1 MNMQLSERVGRI
13 SESATM
19 AVTAEAARLK
29 SEGVNVIAFAAGE
42 PDFPTPENIKNAAKK
57 ALDDNFT
64 RYTAAGG
71 IPTLKKAVVDWHKD
85 GFGTSYEPAEAIINV
100 GGKHSIFNAM
110 AALLNHGDEVVLPVP
125 YWVTFYD
132 VVNYHGGKVVPVET
146 RESEGFRLTAAAIEK
161 VLTPKTKVVIVN
173 SPSNPSGAVVDRE
186 DFEKILALCN
196 RTGAVLM
203 TDECYCK
210 LVYDGEPFS
219 IASAPGA
226 KESVVVVG
234 SLSKT
239 FAMTG
244 WRLGFALGPKP
255 LIKAMNNLQS
265 HQTSNPTSIVQ
276 IAAIEALRGPQ
287 DSVGKMLEEYKKR
300 RDYIVPALQSIP
312 GVKCPTPGGA
322 FYAYPNISSTFGR
335 GGVTSALDFSTR
347 LLQEAHVATVPGEAF
362 GTNDHIRISY
372 AASMEDI
379 QEGVARIRKFIEG
392 LG

>member
-1 MNMQLSERVGRI
+1 
-13 SESATM
+13 M

-71 IPTLKKAVVDWHKD
+71 IPPLKKAVIDWHKD
-85 GFGTSYEPAEAIINV
+85 GFGTSYEPSEVILNI
-100 GGKHSIFNAM
+100 GGKHSIYNVM
-110 AALLNHGDEVVLPVP
+110 AALLEHGDEVVLPVP

-132 VVNYHGGKVVPVET
+132 VVNYHGGVVVPVET
-146 RESEGFRLTAAAIEK
+146 QESEGFRLTAAAIEK
-161 VLTPKTKVVIVN
+161 ALAPKTKIVIVN

-186 DFEKILALCN
+186 EFEKIYRLVSKA
-196 RTGAVLM
+196 GAVLLS
-203 TDECYCK
+203 DECYCK
-210 LVYDGEPFS
+210 LVYDSEPFS
-219 IASAPGA
+219 IASLPGA
-226 KESVVVVG
+226 KENVVVVG

-244 WRLGFALGPKP
+244 WRLGYALGPKP

-276 IAAIEALRGPQ
+276 IAGIEALRGPQ
-287 DSVGKMLEEYKKR
+287 DSVQQMLAEYRKR
-300 RDYIVPALQSIP
+300 RDYIVPALEAIP
-312 GVKCPTPGGA
+312 GVSCQMPGGA
-322 FYAYPNISSTFGR
+322 FYAYPNISAAFGR
-335 GGVTSALDFSTR
+335 GGVNTALEFATK
-347 LLQEAHVATVPGEAF
+347 LLKEAHVATVPGEAF
-362 GTNDHIRISY
+362 GTNEHIRISY

-379 QEGVARIRKFIEG
+379 QEGVTRIAKFMEG

>member
-1 MNMQLSERVGRI
+1 
-13 SESATM
+13 M

-71 IPTLKKAVVDWHKD
+71 IPALKKAVVDWHKD
-85 GFGTSYEPAEAIINV
+85 GFATSYEPAEAIINV

-110 AALLNHGDEVVLPVP
+110 AALLNRGDEVVLPVP

-132 VVNYHGGKVVPVET
+132 VINYHGGVVVPVET

-173 SPSNPSGAVVDRE
+173 SPSNPSGAVVERE
-186 DFEKILALCN
+186 EFEKIHRLCAKA
-196 RTGAVLM
+196 GAVLM

-219 IASAPGA
+219 IASLPGA
-226 KESVVVVG
+226 KDNVVVVG

-244 WRLGFALGPKP
+244 WRIGFALGPKP
-255 LIKAMNNLQS
+255 LIKAMGNLQS
-265 HQTSNPTSIVQ
+265 HSTSNPTSIAQMAGV
-276 IAAIEALRGPQ
+276 EALRGPQ
-287 DSVGKMLEEYKKR
+287 ESVQRMLAEYRKR
-300 RDYIVPALQSIP
+300 RDYIVPALRAIP
-312 GVKCPTPGGA
+312 GIQCQVPGGA
-322 FYAYPNISSTFGR
+322 FYAYPNVSATFGR
-335 GGVTSALDFSTR
+335 GGVSSAMDFATK
-347 LLQEAHVATVPGEAF
+347 LLKEAHVATVPGEAF
-362 GTNDHIRISY
+362 GTKEQLRISY

-379 QEGVARIRKFIEG
+379 QEGVARIRKFVEG
-392 LG
+392 LD